1 MAGSTTTTLNDLL
14 PKIIQE
20 AMFVASERSIM
31 RGLVKNYTLSAGQ
44 GKTVNVP
51 IYPKQTAYKVGD
63 AGWSAEGDEVPNTA
77 VSTNEAVLTISP
89 VAIRTVLTDFA
100 RVASASNVVA
110 DLGRLFG
117 EAVARRMDQ
126 DLTATFSSFTAPTAG
141 TTLITAAQVFTA
153 VAKLKADAVPTDG
166 MVCVVHPE
174 IAFDLKSALTTPNSS
189 VPFSAFGL
197 GDVANQAMREGF
209 IGMLSG
215 IPVYE
220 TSNIANSGSAGNYLG
235 AIFQRDA
242 LGLGMIGDISIETQ
256 RRAELLGDDIVCSAY
271 YGTGVLMADYGRSLN
286 NNSSINP

>member
-1 MAGSTTTTLNDLL
+1 MAGSTTATLNDLL

-31 RGLVKNYTLSAGQ
+31 RGLVKNYTLAPGQ

-63 AGWSAEGDEVPNTA
+63 AGWAAEGDEVPNTA

-117 EAVARRMDQ
+117 EAVARRMDT
-126 DLTATFSSFTAPTAG
+126 DLTALFNGFTAPTVG
-141 TTLITAAQVFTA
+141 TTTITAAQVFKA
-153 VAKLKADAVPTDG
+153 VALLKSSAVPTDG

-174 IAFDLKSALTTPNSS
+174 IAFDLKAALTNTANTS
-189 VPFSAFGL
+189 FSGAFV
-197 GDVANQAMREGF
+197 DVGNEAMRTGF
-209 IGMLSG
+209 VGTLAG

-220 TSNIANSGSAGNYLG
+220 TSNMANSGLAGNFIG
-235 AIFQRDA
+235 AVFNRDA
-242 LGLGMIGDISIETQ
+242 IGLGMIGDIAIETQ

-271 YGTGVLMADYGRSLN
+271 YGTGILMSDYGRSLN
-286 NNSSINP
+286 NDSTIV

>member
-63 AGWSAEGDEVPNTA
+63 AGWAAEGDEVPNTA
-77 VSTNEAVLTISP
+77 VSANEAVLTISP

-141 TTLITAAQVFTA
+141 TTVITAAQIFKA
-153 VAKLKADAVPTDG
+153 VALLKANAVPTEG

-174 IAFDLKSALTTPNSS
+174 IAFDLKAALTNTANTS
-189 VPFSAFGL
+189 FSGAFV
-197 GDVANQAMREGF
+197 DVGNEAMRNGF
-209 IGMLSG
+209 IGTLAG

-220 TSNIANSGSAGNYLG
+220 TSNISNSGSAGNYLG
-235 AIFQRDA
+235 AVFQRDA
-242 LGLGMIGDISIETQ
+242 LGLGMIGDIAIETQ

-271 YGTGVLMADYGRSLN
+271 YGTGVLMTDYGRCLN
-286 NNSSINP
+286 NDSSINP